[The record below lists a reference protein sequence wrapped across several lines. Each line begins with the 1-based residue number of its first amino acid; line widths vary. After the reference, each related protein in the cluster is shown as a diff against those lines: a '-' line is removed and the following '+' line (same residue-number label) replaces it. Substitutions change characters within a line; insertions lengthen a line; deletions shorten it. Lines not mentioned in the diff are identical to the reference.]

1 MKLRLA
7 MFCVALTTPSLA
19 KADFV
24 LHLPIGA
31 KTTYSE
37 LETTIPNTV
46 PVGPFING
54 AFPTATAPKSIHRT
68 VWVIN
73 GPQPITEVYAGITAQ
88 LKRSGYEKI
97 LSCVSRECGGYDF
110 RFAIDVVDEPMMR
123 VDLRDYHFITAKQA
137 AADSPTYVTF
147 LLSKSPLSLYLQI
160 TEYRPA
166 NNPSKIMAEFS
177 IVLEG
182 LTFETGSV
190 AIGADPNEAV
200 AALAKKLKIEKNLRV
215 LLVGHSDMSG
225 SLEGNTTISQRRAE
239 AVRSVLINDHG
250 IAPER
255 LEAHGVGYLSPRATN
270 ETKEGAQKNRRV
282 EAIFS
287 K

>member
-54 AFPTATAPKSIHRT
+54 AFPTTTAPKSIHRT

-88 LKRSGYEKI
+88 LKRTGYEKI

-137 AADSPTYVTF
+137 VADNPTYVTF

-166 NNPSKIMAEFS
+166 NNPSTIMAEFS

-182 LTFETGSV
+182 LTFEAGSV
-190 AIGADPNEAV
+190 AIGADPNDAL

-225 SLEGNTTISQRRAE
+225 SLDGNTTISQRRAE

-282 EAIFS
+282 EAVFS

>member
-182 LTFETGSV
+182 LTFEAGSV

-282 EAIFS
+282 EAVFS

>member
-88 LKRSGYEKI
+88 LKRTGYEKI

-137 AADSPTYVTF
+137 VADSPTYVTF

-182 LTFETGSV
+182 LTFEAGSV
-190 AIGADPNEAV
+190 AIGADPNDAL

-225 SLEGNTTISQRRAE
+225 SLDGNTTISQRRAE

-282 EAIFS
+282 EAVFS

>member
-1 MKLRLA
+1 MKLCLA

-19 KADFV
+19 TADFV

-54 AFPTATAPKSIHRT
+54 AFPTAKAPKSIHRT

-73 GPQPITEVYAGITAQ
+73 GPEPITEVYARITAQ

-160 TEYRPA
+160 TEYRPT

-182 LTFETGSV
+182 LTFEAGSV
-190 AIGADPNEAV
+190 AIGADPNDAL

-225 SLEGNTTISQRRAE
+225 SLESNTTISQRRAK
-239 AVRSVLINDHG
+239 AVRSALINDYG

-282 EAIFS
+282 EAVFS